1 MPNYTIEGGIKFY
14 EELYKMLD
22 DEPQSDESQDLCLIT
37 NQPLTEN
44 YVTLECNH
52 KFNYMPLF
60 NDIRNHKKKF
70 NSLEAHKLSSNEIRC
85 PYCRNK
91 QKKLLPY
98 YESMGASMK
107 VIGVNAMPE
116 PAPGYQIGTC
126 CYYYPEDSQSQHCS
140 NNVIL
145 LEANNKTYC
154 SHHYSLVS
162 YQLKKAAIKKAK
174 EEEKQKA
181 KEEKQKAKEEKQK
194 AKEEE
199 KQKAK
204 EEEKQKAKEEKQKAK
219 EEAKQSAPK
228 KKAKI
233 ELEPGPISN
242 SNPIEST
249 QNENET
255 ETETETKNDKE
266 NIVISSSTCSQM
278 VKSGPNKGHQCK
290 CKVYLSLLC
299 KRHYSALTPTN
310 IGTLEVK

>member
-1 MPNYTIEGGIKFY
+1 MPNYTIEGGMNFY

-22 DEPQSDESQDLCLIT
+22 EDSPNNEQSEELCLIT

-70 NSLEAHKLSSNEIRC
+70 NTLESHKLSSSEIRC

-98 YESMGASMK
+98 YESMGSSMK
-107 VIGVNAMPE
+107 VTGVNSMPE
-116 PAPGYQIGTC
+116 PPPGYQVGTC
-126 CYYYPEDSQSQHCS
+126 CYYPPENNQSQFCS
-140 NNVIL
+140 SNVIL
-145 LEANNKTYC
+145 LDLNNKTYC
-154 SHHYSLVS
+154 SNHYSYAIYHV
-162 YQLKKAAIKKAK
+162 KKAAAKKEKEESKQKAKEEKKKAK

-181 KEEKQKAKEEKQK
+181 K
-194 AKEEE
+194 EE

-219 EEAKQSAPK
+219 EEAKPSAPK
-228 KKAKI
+228 KKTK
-233 ELEPGPISN
+233 LEPKSESEETNISVV
-242 SNPIEST
+242 E
-249 QNENET
+249 NENT
-255 ETETETKNDKE
+255 
-266 NIVISSSTCSQM
+266 IVSSSTCSQM

-290 CKVYLSLLC
+290 CKVYMSLLC
-299 KRHYSALTPTN
+299 KRHYTALMPTN
-310 IGTLEVK
+310 IGPFEIKYAQISEN